1 MLDNDGYLREMRP
14 QEIRV
19 IATETDERRMR
30 SNPATIGTVAGVAAE
45 NATIN
50 VETTEATV
58 TTVENGKPKN
68 PGAAATVERRRRRSK
83 ARGLVRKV
91 LHPS

>member
-1 MLDNDGYLREMRP
+1 MRNIP
-14 QEIRV
+14 RQEVRV
-19 IATETDERRMR
+19 IATETDEGRPRG
-30 SNPATIGTVAGVAAE
+30 NTATIGTVAGVAVE

-58 TTVENGKPKN
+58 TTGENEEPKN